1 MVIRTEYSCSLH
13 MPMNTT
19 LIFKNEVRKIVDEN
33 NTAEGE
39 LEKIGGHLA
48 DVLTT
53 TVHKRCNITAWR
65 KSYETLVS
73 AIALVYVPCRP

>member
-1 MVIRTEYSCSLH
+1 MYPLNKRSRKKVTSQHRLEIMVIRTEYSCSLH

-19 LIFKNEVRKIVDEN
+19 LIFKNEVRKIVDES

-48 DVLTT
+48 DV
-53 TVHKRCNITAWR
+53 
-65 KSYETLVS
+65 
-73 AIALVYVPCRP
+73 

>member
-39 LEKIGGHLA
+39 LEKIGGPLA

-53 TVHKRCNITAWR
+53 TVHKR
-65 KSYETLVS
+65 
-73 AIALVYVPCRP
+73 

>member
-1 MVIRTEYSCSLH
+1 

-39 LEKIGGHLA
+39 LEKVGGPLA

-53 TVHKRCNITAWR
+53 TVHKR
-65 KSYETLVS
+65 
-73 AIALVYVPCRP
+73 